1 MHPAFAKSMPPSPPD
16 TPRRCSGPA
25 SCGPDETMVPLG
37 DNPATAKVTWCT
49 GVSAPHVRK
58 EVSRRQEMSSIS
70 AATRAAVLVAG
81 GMILL
86 VATSTAGA
94 QNRRDHGGKTA
105 ASTRPRTQP
114 PVAGPIGVADT
125 RRPVDH
131 ARNRSGNGSTVF
143 YVPAGGYGY
152 GYGYG
157 PGFYDSHYVGSV
169 SDANG
174 RPLWSTYENLQP
186 APSAGGYGAS
196 SPSGGGY
203 GYTPDLSGSP
213 YVVSDEGMMVVDFS
227 SGERRAFPS
236 CAQSADQRD
245 PQGRPRTIF
254 YRSPDYWMV
263 LRPGQQGRV
272 RGEPAAG
279 KAACYAI
286 DSVGRVVLRY

>member
-1 MHPAFAKSMPPSPPD
+1 M
-16 TPRRCSGPA
+16 GP
-25 SCGPDETMVPLG
+25 
-37 DNPATAKVTWCT
+37 
-49 GVSAPHVRK
+49 
-58 EVSRRQEMSSIS
+58 IS

-94 QNRRDHGGKTA
+94 QSRREPRGATA

-125 RRPVDH
+125 RRRVDH
-131 ARNRSGNGSTVF
+131 RRSFDRSRDGSTVF
-143 YVPAGGYGY
+143 YVPAGYGY

-174 RPLWSTYENLQP
+174 RPLWSTYENLQSAP
-186 APSAGGYGAS
+186 AA
-196 SPSGGGY
+196 GGGY

-213 YVVSDEGMMVVDFS
+213 YRVSDEGMMVVDFS

-236 CAQSADQRD
+236 CAQTADQRD

-263 LRPGQQGRV
+263 LRPGQTGRV

-286 DSVGRVVLRY
+286 DTVGRVVLRY

>member
-1 MHPAFAKSMPPSPPD
+1 M
-16 TPRRCSGPA
+16 
-25 SCGPDETMVPLG
+25 LLL
-37 DNPATAKVTWCT
+37 
-49 GVSAPHVRK
+49 
-58 EVSRRQEMSSIS
+58 
-70 AATRAAVLVAG
+70 AATSIAE
-81 GMILL
+81 
-86 VATSTAGA
+86 A
-94 QNRRDHGGKTA
+94 QNRQDRRGATA
-105 ASTRPRTQP
+105 ASSRPRTQP
-114 PVAGPIGVADT
+114 PPAGPIGVADT

-131 ARNRSGNGSTVF
+131 RARNRLRDRSTVV
-143 YVPAGGYGY
+143 YVPTGYGY

-157 PGFYDSHYVGSV
+157 PGYYGSDYVGTV

-174 RPLWSTYENLQP
+174 RPLWSTYESLQP
-186 APSAGGYGAS
+186 TAAA
-196 SPSGGGY
+196 GGY

-236 CAQSADQRD
+236 CVQTADQRD

-263 LRPGQQGRV
+263 LRPGQSGRV